1 MAAKFQFH
9 DEVIALLLTDDAT
22 AQRLVPLIRNYAFPF
37 DHQATVASAALTF
50 AAEFKSAVK
59 EHAFT
64 ILPEDQHAYLR
75 DLFELSRGLHR
86 DYVLKRLDQF
96 LKEGAIRR
104 TISESLNLM
113 QEGEWDQIE
122 KTFAEHS
129 RGRVAYFNPGL
140 SLRGDSL
147 KKVMSQDPQTA
158 AYTTG
163 IRALDEAHV
172 GPAPKTV
179 YMTLAPAKRGKTWGL
194 VHQGKV
200 SLQHRL
206 SVVHITLEMSEESMG
221 RRYVQSMLSLTKR
234 ALPEVETTYLK
245 RDSLG
250 RLHGIEFDK
259 VKRPEVSDKLF
270 SHANELLAR
279 YKFYIKQ
286 FPTGQLTVPD
296 LCAYLDSLEDLHGF
310 VPDILLLDY
319 ADLMKLDP
327 RNLRIE
333 TGVLF
338 KELRGVAV
346 DRGFALVTA
355 SQTNRSSSEVRWVRD
370 DMVAEDWSKI
380 GTADT
385 ILTYSQT
392 KEERKLN
399 LARLFVSNARDE
411 SDKWGCVITQAYAI
425 GQYCLDSIRLPDET
439 YWKMV
444 DEIIGK
450 PTDGDSEE
458 NS

>member
-1 MAAKFQFH
+1 
-9 DEVIALLLTDDAT
+9 
-22 AQRLVPLIRNYAFPF
+22 
-37 DHQATVASAALTF
+37 
-50 AAEFKSAVK
+50 
-59 EHAFT
+59 
-64 ILPEDQHAYLR
+64 
-75 DLFELSRGLHR
+75 
-86 DYVLKRLDQF
+86 
-96 LKEGAIRR
+96 
-104 TISESLNLM
+104 
-113 QEGEWDQIE
+113 
-122 KTFAEHS
+122 
-129 RGRVAYFNPGL
+129 
-140 SLRGDSL
+140 
-147 KKVMSQDPQTA
+147 
-158 AYTTG
+158 
-163 IRALDEAHV
+163 
-172 GPAPKTV
+172 
-179 YMTLAPAKRGKTWGL
+179 
-194 VHQGKV
+194 
-200 SLQHRL
+200 
-206 SVVHITLEMSEESMG
+206 
-221 RRYVQSMLSLTKR
+221 
-234 ALPEVETTYLK
+234 
-245 RDSLG
+245 SLG

-286 FPTGQLTVPD
+286 FPTGQLKVPD